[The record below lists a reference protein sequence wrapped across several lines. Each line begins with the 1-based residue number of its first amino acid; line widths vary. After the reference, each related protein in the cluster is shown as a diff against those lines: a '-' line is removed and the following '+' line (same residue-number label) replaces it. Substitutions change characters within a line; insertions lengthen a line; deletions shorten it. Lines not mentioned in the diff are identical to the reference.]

1 MSAAGA
7 ANLALTEA
15 ARRRCFLAAQKN
27 TLTVVQNG
35 GEPGPRKGLA
45 TLSWPVRL
53 CVMIAVGALV
63 YWLGTSWFS
72 AARMEP
78 LFYPYFR
85 SLLHAQTPRELFYY
99 LSLVRWTAHFMEY
112 FVLFLLL
119 AQLVGLRPL
128 TALIVCTVLALA
140 DEGHQYFLPD
150 RTCSLL
156 DIKFD
161 VAGAFTAF
169 VLTLI
174 VRRLR
179 RAATLP
185 PKPVS
190 EATQGA
196 SA

>member
-1 MSAAGA
+1 
-7 ANLALTEA
+7 
-15 ARRRCFLAAQKN
+15 
-27 TLTVVQNG
+27 VQNG
-35 GEPGPRKGLA
+35 GGEPGQRNGLP
-45 TLSWPVRL
+45 TLSWQVRL

-72 AARMEP
+72 AKRMEP

-85 SLLHAQTPRELFYY
+85 SLLHAQTPVELFHY
-99 LSLVRWTAHFMEY
+99 LSIVRWTAHFMEY

-119 AQLVGLRPL
+119 AWLVGLRPL
-128 TALIVCTVLALA
+128 TALILCTVLALA

-150 RTCSLL
+150 RTCSPL
-156 DIKFD
+156 DIKLD

-179 RAATLP
+179 RTAAQP
-185 PKPVS
+185 AKPVA
-190 EATQGA
+190 EATRQA